1 MASWQQYYDNHKRR
15 FGQIHAMFI
24 DDAIDKNFGRN
35 LTRDPLDHDAKA
47 LVLAERIIEVS
58 TNFQKVNERL
68 SRLKAT
74 VNLSEGRFIDFLNS
88 PEKLFSREEH
98 GWVFKDIDI
107 PYPNGPKKT
116 RYLLRRLLW
125 TGMASLGNIVDTTE
139 IELLAEEDQVPEV
152 ALAPEE
158 EFDPVRIEPGS
169 LVRKDLREIT
179 AEYNLELE

>member
-1 MASWQQYYDNHKRR
+1 MASWQQYYDNHKKR

-35 LTRDPLDHDAKA
+35 LTRDPLDRDAKA
-47 LVLAERIIEVS
+47 LVLAERIVEVS
-58 TNFQKVNERL
+58 TNFQQVNERL
-68 SRLKAT
+68 SLLKAS

-88 PEKLFSREEH
+88 PEKLFSREEQ

-125 TGMASLGNIVDTTE
+125 RGMSSLGNVVNEAE
-139 IELLAEEDQVPEV
+139 IELPKEEEEPEV

-179 AEYNLELE
+179 AEYQLELE